1 MQPQMVFTAEKITAT
16 CVAFAA
22 RQVHAAVR
30 APDHIFGRRR
40 ARYLIATARFGEV
53 LEHQPHDDDGQR
65 QEDQFTQVIPRKR
78 VPPQKR

>member
-22 RQVHAAVR
+22 RKVHAAVR

-53 LEHQPHDDDGQR
+53 L
-65 QEDQFTQVIPRKR
+65 
-78 VPPQKR
+78 

>member
-1 MQPQMVFTAEKITAT
+1 VQPQVVFTAEKITAT

-40 ARYLIATARFGEV
+40 ARWLIATARFGEV
-53 LEHQPHDDDGQR
+53 L
-65 QEDQFTQVIPRKR
+65 
-78 VPPQKR
+78 